1 MKGMPLNSKALNL
14 LYTALDPNEFTKV
27 SGFESAKEIRD
38 KLGVTYEDTNQ
49 GKESKI
55 SMLAHSYE
63 LLKMKPDENIF
74 TMFTHFTNIID
85 GLKSLGK
92 VCTSVEI
99 VKNVLRCFSK
109 SW

>member
-14 LYTALDPNEFTKV
+14 LYTVLDPNGFTKV
-27 SGFESAKEIRD
+27 FGCEFAKEIRD

-63 LLKMKPDENIF
+63 LLKM
-74 TMFTHFTNIID
+74 
-85 GLKSLGK
+85 
-92 VCTSVEI
+92 
-99 VKNVLRCFSK
+99 
-109 SW
+109 